1 MPQQIKQRIP
11 EGIMRES
18 PLIQHYIQQAE
29 TRGEARGEVRGET
42 QAKQE
47 AVLKLLRIRFDPV
60 PESVTEKIT
69 SIQSIARLDSLF
81 ENAVTAQNLNEI
93 DLENYDS

>member
-1 MPQQIKQRIP
+1 
-11 EGIMRES
+11 MRES

-29 TRGEARGEVRGET
+29 TRGEARGEAQGEARGEAR
-42 QAKQE
+42 AKQE
-47 AVLKLLRIRFDPV
+47 AVLKLLRIRFDPI

>member
-1 MPQQIKQRIP
+1 
-11 EGIMRES
+11 MRES